1 MEIQTLQL
9 QMVLLMVLD
18 YDLDNTD
25 MATWN
30 AGGIALTTN
39 GGIFRHH
46 QTQAATYTVAAN
58 EGTLLAGPITITGT
72 VTNNGTMVVI

>member
-1 MEIQTLQL
+1 
-9 QMVLLMVLD
+9 
-18 YDLDNTD
+18 

-30 AGGIALTTN
+30 TGGIALTTN
-39 GGIFRHH
+39 GGMFRHH
-46 QTQAATYTVAAN
+46 QTQNATFTIGTD